1 VAKTIS
7 ERLST
12 LGSAAVVLCA
22 IVLTGL
28 VVRRELF
35 PASSS
40 RVPDRVVRDWRR
52 YAAEGRRMGSAD
64 APVTIVVF
72 SDFQC
77 PACRLLADELDSIR
91 AKHPRDVSV
100 VYRHFPLTPVHPRA
114 EAAAQASECAGGQG
128 RFEAFHD
135 ALFREQALVE
145 TGEWRHFAT
154 AAGVPDLEAFDRCV
168 ADPAAQRAV
177 ARDFQAGRAL
187 GVTGT
192 PTLLINERRV
202 QGTPP
207 LDELERY
214 IRRAMRG

>member
-1 VAKTIS
+1 VAKTTS

-35 PASSS
+35 PAS
-40 RVPDRVVRDWRR
+40 PEHPADRVVDDWRE
-52 YAAEGRRMGSAD
+52 YAAEGRRSGRAD

-77 PACRLLADELDSIR
+77 PACRQLADQLDSVR
-91 AKHPRDVSV
+91 ARHPRDVAV
-100 VYRHFPLTPVHPRA
+100 VYRHFPLTPVHPYA
-114 EAAAQASECAGGQG
+114 QAAALASECAGGQG

-135 ALFREQALVE
+135 ALFREQALV
-145 TGEWRHFAT
+145 GIGGWRHFAT
-154 AAGVPDLEAFDRCV
+154 AARVPDLDAFDRCV
-168 ADPAAQRAV
+168 ADPAPNPAI
-177 ARDFQAGRAL
+177 ARDFQAGRKL

-207 LDELERY
+207 LDELEAY
-214 IRRAMRG
+214 VRRALRG